1 MRTGPKSLPT
11 ADSEANYGSSP
22 SQPANLSTED
32 KRRESMPYSF
42 SPFKP
47 VLKGMAMS
55 SENAPLFAV
64 GTRRFRLMFDFN
76 LPDSFST
83 FNQS

>member
-1 MRTGPKSLPT
+1 M
-11 ADSEANYGSSP
+11 A
-22 SQPANLSTED
+22 
-32 KRRESMPYSF
+32 YSF

-55 SENAPLFAV
+55 SENATLFAV